1 MGKCCG
7 TECNISDPAIKYR
20 QGDKHFCLFEWL
32 LWSWEK
38 WSGRRW

>member
-7 TECNISDPAIKYR
+7 TECNISDPAGKSR
-20 QGDKHFCLFEWL
+20 QGDKQFCLFEWL